1 MKKYLLVS
9 IIILSLAIPVFSIA
23 GVPLDTVK
31 ANVAKVLDILRDPA
45 LKADTPK
52 NRKTKKDKIMNIAN
66 GMFDFTELSK
76 RTLAQNWGKLN
87 AGQQKEFVELYKSL
101 LSDTYS
107 DKILQYKNEQIIY
120 GQEKQL
126 TPKTVEIQ
134 STVKRSGGDVPIN
147 YRAVQEGNTWK
158 IYDVVIEGV
167 SLISN
172 YRTQFREI
180 LANNPAESLL
190 ETLRKK
196 VGKG

>member
-9 IIILSLAIPVFSIA
+9 IIIFSLVIPVFSIA

-31 ANVAKVLDILRDPA
+31 ANVDKVLDILRDPA